1 MSSKLC
7 NVAKSLFLTAIM
19 VLASAS
25 VSLAGGGAALP
36 WDAPITALTNNLQG
50 PFLQS
55 AIIVAI
61 VATGIGIGF
70 AEAGSWL
77 KRGLSVVCGLSVAAL
92 ATSWG
97 LGFLGFAAAG
107 AGF

>member
-1 MSSKLC
+1 M
-7 NVAKSLFLTAIM
+7 NRRPLFTVPFLAALM
-19 VLASAS
+19 VLAFSS
-25 VSLAGGGAALP
+25 LSLAAGGAALP
-36 WDAPITALTNNLQG
+36 WDTPITALTNNLQG

-77 KRGLSVVCGLSVAAL
+77 KRGLSVVCGLSTAAL